1 MEVSEPYHM
10 SIETG
15 KTSQS
20 AGEKKNFYENKIN
33 DLGL

>member
-10 SIETG
+10 SIEKD

-20 AGEKKNFYENKIN
+20 VWKKKFHENKIN
-33 DLGL
+33 DLRL